1 MVLYQHANREKNEYD
16 VHRFLHRVLFSFNGL
31 KGNQPE
37 CWITLTGSS
46 IVVFGVAV
54 GVALLEAILI
64 KTVGEVTVPMTF
76 PVVSSF

>member
-1 MVLYQHANREKNEYD
+1 MLLYQHANREKNEYD

-37 CWITLTGSS
+37 CWITLTVSS

-54 GVALLEAILI
+54 EVALLEAI